1 MIDLHY
7 WTTPNGQKILL
18 FLEEAQLPYKIH
30 PVDISK
36 DQQFEASFLKI
47 SPNNK
52 IPAIVDNEPIDNQ
65 GPLSIFE
72 SGAILW
78 YLGEKTSKFIPSNIR
93 HKVEVSEWLYWQVAG
108 LGPMAGQNSHFNLF
122 AKEKIPYAID
132 RYVKETARLYKVLDT
147 HLKKREW
154 VAGDAYSIADM
165 AIFPWIVPHEMH
177 EQNLKDFPEIKRWYE
192 KILTRP
198 AVKRV
203 YEMAVEINPQIP
215 PAMRPY
221 K

>member
-1 MIDLHY
+1 MIDLYY

-18 FLEEAQLPYKIH
+18 FLEEAGLPYKIH

-36 DQQFEASFLKI
+36 NQQFEPAFLKI

-65 GPLSIFE
+65 KPLSVFE

-78 YLGEKTSKFIPSNIR
+78 YLGEKIEKFIPTNLR
-93 HKVEVSEWLYWQVAG
+93 HKVEASEWLYWQVAG
-108 LGPMAGQNSHFNLF
+108 LGPMAGQNSHFTFF
-122 AKEKIPYAID
+122 APEKIPYAID

-147 HLKKREW
+147 HLSGREW

-165 AIFPWIVPHEMH
+165 AIFPWIVLHKMH
-177 EQNLKDFPEIKRWYE
+177 KQDLKDFPELKRWYE
-192 KILTRP
+192 GMVKRP

-203 YEMAVEINPQIP
+203 YDMALEINPGLP
-215 PAMRPY
+215 DVM
-221 K
+221 KL